1 MLLRLLTHIQK
12 LNGGN
17 QVMTDIY
24 DRALDN
30 AIVRAVAEG
39 RSDDDEYVDKLADE
53 ELEKLMENSY
63 G

>member
-1 MLLRLLTHIQK
+1 MEVIK
-12 LNGGN
+12 M
-17 QVMTDIY
+17 MTNIY
-24 DRALDN
+24 DQALDN
-30 AIVRAVAEG
+30 AIIRAVAEG

>member
-1 MLLRLLTHIQK
+1 MEVIKMIT
-12 LNGGN
+12 N
-17 QVMTDIY
+17 IY
-24 DRALDN
+24 DQALDN

-39 RSDDDEYVDKLADE
+39 RSDDDEYVDKLASE

>member
-1 MLLRLLTHIQK
+1 MT
-12 LNGGN
+12 
-17 QVMTDIY
+17 TDIY

-30 AIVRAVAEG
+30 AIVRAVSEG
-39 RSDDDEYVDKLADE
+39 RSDDDKYVDKLASE

>member
-1 MLLRLLTHIQK
+1 MEVIK
-12 LNGGN
+12 M
-17 QVMTDIY
+17 MTNIY
-24 DRALDN
+24 DQALDN
-30 AIVRAVAEG
+30 AIIRAVDEG

>member
-1 MLLRLLTHIQK
+1 MEVIK
-12 LNGGN
+12 MMAN
-17 QVMTDIY
+17 IY
-24 DRALDN
+24 DQALDN

>member
-1 MLLRLLTHIQK
+1 M
-12 LNGGN
+12 
-17 QVMTDIY
+17 MTNIY
-24 DRALDN
+24 DQALDN

-39 RSDDDEYVDKLADE
+39 RSDDDEYVDKLASE

>member
-1 MLLRLLTHIQK
+1 MEVIKMT
-12 LNGGN
+12 
-17 QVMTDIY
+17 TDIY
-24 DRALDN
+24 DKALDN
-30 AIVRAVAEG
+30 AIVKAVAEG

>member
-1 MLLRLLTHIQK
+1 MLLRLLIHIQK

-30 AIVRAVAEG
+30 AIVKAVAEG